1 QCGTQQTLVDTRLIY
16 PIPSGGAV
24 YFERN
29 NATWKEITS
38 DLLGPFGYTFPD
50 PTVCYIRKFRL
61 RALYYDQNA
70 GGSYYLE
77 VKIDANN
84 SSAIFRLPT
93 IASGGGNAQAFSDW
107 YQFGQGTAAE
117 INKGH
122 GRLSAR
128 FVSSAPYNNNAAIYY
143 ITLEAHD
150 FRR

>member
-1 QCGTQQTLVDTRLIY
+1 QCGTQQPLGDTRLIY

-50 PTVCYIRKFRL
+50 PTKLKLTRVT
-61 RALYYDQNA
+61 
-70 GGSYYLE
+70 
-77 VKIDANN
+77 
-84 SSAIFRLPT
+84 FRLPT
-93 IASGGGNAQAFSDW
+93 IASGGGNAQAFSNW
-107 YQFGQGTAAE
+107 YQFGLGTAAE

-143 ITLEAHD
+143 ITLEAHG